1 MHEGH
6 TPSRFQAILLIV
18 ALLCGSLLHGHLHV
32 CIQSHDTTRQLPAG
46 QCRNVL
52 SHADSPQAVTVENAW
67 FCPIC
72 AGVVPLAPSRSLYAF
87 TDLII
92 SMASLSVKGAI
103 LNVTS
108 FITSTNTPP
117 KPNIIIGPY

>member
-72 AGVVPLAPSRSLYAF
+72 AGLLQGDRPQEPTTGLFPAIVSSGPAIRAGVPAFLPGHTSLARA
-87 TDLII
+87 
-92 SMASLSVKGAI
+92 
-103 LNVTS
+103 
-108 FITSTNTPP
+108 PP
-117 KPNIIIGPY
+117 DHA